1 MSFYDET
8 LYGLDDEMDE
18 YGDTGAYGESPEEI
32 LEEEEEEEEE
42 ESGMPVVGE
51 SVVEVEEVIPVPTK
65 PASLGISAGASATS
79 RTRSQTMALGSSSP
93 RVVPVVSTYV

>member
-1 MSFYDET
+1 MTFHDET

-42 ESGMPVVGE
+42 TGMPEGE
-51 SVVEVEEVIPVPTK
+51 
-65 PASLGISAGASATS
+65 
-79 RTRSQTMALGSSSP
+79 RQRSSKW
-93 RVVPVVSTYV
+93 RK